1 MILPRD
7 SILVCTLNLARI
19 FVLAFVLAGC
29 GPESSEVD
37 YVARLGDRYLTREDL
52 DSALESLTVLQDS
65 AEAAEQIMEQWITDE
80 LLFREAVRRGLR
92 NQEGVQS
99 LLLENERSVL
109 VSALLTEL
117 YKEEDSTPDDQD
129 LLTYYEQ
136 NKDQLKLT
144 EPFVKIRYLVTESAD
159 SAMSAVE
166 LMEGIES
173 SPNPDSAWK
182 AVANRFT
189 EDPDGTTTLSASFYP
204 ETRLLSSIPGLN
216 TAVQRLAPG
225 QILSPFEL
233 DSRYHIV
240 QLVERI
246 PVGTTPE
253 VALLEDQLRAR
264 IAIENRKQLYARQVQ
279 RLRNEALAREEL
291 DIKSNLLRQDNRTS
305 QEISSA
311 FKRLIERRP
320 DVVSV
325 LAEKGLSTH
334 QLQHFN
340 L

>member
-182 AVANRFT
+182 AVANRFA

-291 DIKSNLLRQDNRTS
+291 DIK
-305 QEISSA
+305 
-311 FKRLIERRP
+311 
-320 DVVSV
+320 
-325 LAEKGLSTH
+325 
-334 QLQHFN
+334 
-340 L
+340 

>member
-7 SILVCTLNLARI
+7 SILVRTLNLARI

-29 GPESSEVD
+29 GPERSEVD

-92 NQEGVQS
+92 NQAGVQS

-291 DIKSNLLRQDNRTS
+291 DIK
-305 QEISSA
+305 
-311 FKRLIERRP
+311 
-320 DVVSV
+320 
-325 LAEKGLSTH
+325 
-334 QLQHFN
+334 
-340 L
+340 

>member
-1 MILPRD
+1 MQIVTFEMILPRD
-7 SILVCTLNLARI
+7 SILVRTLNLARI
-19 FVLAFVLAGC
+19 FILSLVLAFILAGC

-92 NQEGVQS
+92 NQAGVQS

-159 SAMSAVE
+159 SAMSAIE
-166 LMEGIES
+166 LMEGLES

-240 QLVERI
+240 QLVERL

-291 DIKSNLLRQDNRTS
+291 DIK
-305 QEISSA
+305 
-311 FKRLIERRP
+311 
-320 DVVSV
+320 
-325 LAEKGLSTH
+325 
-334 QLQHFN
+334 
-340 L
+340 

>member
-7 SILVCTLNLARI
+7 SILVRTLNLARI

-291 DIKSNLLRQDNRTS
+291 DIK
-305 QEISSA
+305 
-311 FKRLIERRP
+311 
-320 DVVSV
+320 
-325 LAEKGLSTH
+325 
-334 QLQHFN
+334 
-340 L
+340 

>member
-291 DIKSNLLRQDNRTS
+291 DIK
-305 QEISSA
+305 
-311 FKRLIERRP
+311 
-320 DVVSV
+320 
-325 LAEKGLSTH
+325 
-334 QLQHFN
+334 
-340 L
+340 

>member
-1 MILPRD
+1 MIIPRD
-7 SILVCTLNLARI
+7 SFLVRTLNLARI

-29 GPESSEVD
+29 GPESSKVD

-159 SAMSAVE
+159 SAMSDVE

-182 AVANRFT
+182 AVANRFA

-291 DIKSNLLRQDNRTS
+291 DIK
-305 QEISSA
+305 
-311 FKRLIERRP
+311 
-320 DVVSV
+320 
-325 LAEKGLSTH
+325 
-334 QLQHFN
+334 
-340 L
+340 